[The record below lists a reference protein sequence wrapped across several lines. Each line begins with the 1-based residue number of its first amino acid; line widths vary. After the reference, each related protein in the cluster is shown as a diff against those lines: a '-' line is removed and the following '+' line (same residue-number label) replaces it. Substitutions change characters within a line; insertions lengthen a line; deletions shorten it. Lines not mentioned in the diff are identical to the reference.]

1 MIIHVCKCINRLQFD
16 SNHNI
21 ADPTF
26 LVITIYHS
34 FHSWFL
40 NGRILSCVTS
50 VQGHVKLYA
59 GLILLIADKCSDKVA
74 NASAKELT
82 IMYLH
87 RSSIVPFG
95 ICTYFGI
102 GRVLTRCNL
111 SVWFYHGCRYIARRL
126 LPYSTSMI
134 QLFSVTISHNVES
147 DQSSIRIVIMTIHDR
162 RCCRVVSDGGHASTQ
177 VRSGLLFS
185 RSFTGLESFG

>member
-1 MIIHVCKCINRLQFD
+1 MECITCLHVD
-16 SNHNI
+16 SNHNGCV
-21 ADPTF
+21 PTF

-40 NGRILSCVTS
+40 SGRILSCVTS

-82 IMYLH
+82 IMHLH
-87 RSSIVPFG
+87 RYSIVSFG

-126 LPYSTSMI
+126 LPYPTSMI
-134 QLFSVTISHNVES
+134 QLFSATVLG
-147 DQSSIRIVIMTIHDR
+147 SILIPINRPYE
-162 RCCRVVSDGGHASTQ
+162 
-177 VRSGLLFS
+177 L
-185 RSFTGLESFG
+185 